1 MAPCPWSN
9 LEPATS
15 RFCEDALCGIV
26 REPANTWSNIGF
38 VVAGFM
44 IAWRARGEA
53 QSRLIRRFGLVC
65 VFLGVGSAIFHATG
79 TWVGGMLD
87 SAGMQA
93 AAAFMLA
100 ANLRRLR
107 PAAPLRVAERVA
119 ERNDARAFWLLAA
132 GGVAAMSLFEE
143 LSRALYALEMT
154 LAGVLELVVV
164 RRAHL
169 QRAHRWLA
177 LSWATF
183 LPAYAF
189 WWLDLHR
196 IACNPSAHVMNGHA
210 AWHLLMA
217 ASLFFVHRFHA
228 ELAGAGPGFR
238 SPRRGTRDGSASLA
252 RARYRA

>member
-44 IAWRARGEA
+44 IAWHGRGEG
-53 QSRLIRRFGLVC
+53 QPRLIRRFGLVC
-65 VFLGVGSAIFHATG
+65 IFLGVGSAIFHATG

-100 ANLRRLR
+100 ANLRRLL
-107 PAAPLRVAERVA
+107 PAVDPRDA

-143 LSRALYALEMT
+143 LSRVLFALEMA
-154 LAGVLELVVV
+154 LAGVLELIVV

-196 IACNPSAHVMNGHA
+196 IACNASGHVMNGHA

-228 ELAGAGPGFR
+228 ELAGPGPGFR
-238 SPRRGTRDGSASLA
+238 SPRTGTRDESAFLA
-252 RARYRA
+252 RARCRA

>member
-1 MAPCPWSN
+1 
-9 LEPATS
+9 
-15 RFCEDALCGIV
+15 
-26 REPANTWSNIGF
+26 
-38 VVAGFM
+38 M
-44 IAWRARGEA
+44 IAWHGRGEA
-53 QSRLIRRFGLVC
+53 QPRRFGLVC

-87 SAGMQA
+87 SAGMEA

-107 PAAPLRVAERVA
+107 PAAVLRVA

-132 GGVAAMSLFEE
+132 EGVAAMSLFEE

-189 WWLDLHR
+189 CWLDLHR